1 MKAKKE
7 RIVNFELDPNNP
19 SPLTVEQQA
28 ELDALAQMSDAAI
41 DYSDI
46 PKTTGTE
53 EWQLAI
59 HSPFHKPVKQQLTT
73 RIDADV
79 LAWLKSKGRG
89 YQSRMNA
96 ILRNAMFDEL
106 CRKQ

>member
-7 RIVNFELDPNNP
+7 RIVKFELDLHNP
-19 SPLTVEQQA
+19 PPLTVEQKL
-28 ELDALAQMSDAAI
+28 ELDALAQMSDADI
-41 DYSDI
+41 NYSDI
-46 PKTTGTE
+46 PKTTETE
-53 EWQLAI
+53 EWRLAI

-96 ILRNAMFDEL
+96 ILRSAMFDEL
-106 CRKQ
+106 RRKQ

>member
-7 RIVNFELDPNNP
+7 HIVNFELDPNNP
-19 SPLTVEQQA
+19 PPLTTEQRA
-28 ELDALAQMSDAAI
+28 ELATLAQMSDGDI
-41 DYSDI
+41 NYSDI
-46 PKTTGTE
+46 PKTTWTE
-53 EWQLAI
+53 EWRLAI
-59 HSPFHKPVKQQLTT
+59 RSPFHKPAKHQLTT

-96 ILRNAMFDEL
+96 ILRNAMLDEL
-106 CRKQ
+106 DRK